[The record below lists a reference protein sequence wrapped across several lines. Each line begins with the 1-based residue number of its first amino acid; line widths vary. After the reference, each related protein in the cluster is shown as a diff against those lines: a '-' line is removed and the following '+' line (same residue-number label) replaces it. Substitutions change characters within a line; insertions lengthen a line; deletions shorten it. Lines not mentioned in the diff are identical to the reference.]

1 MNVRCYST
9 PPPTT
14 WAPRVWQRLFCCW
27 RLADGQ
33 RRPRA
38 HLLTAAGHL
47 LAQLTVVAAVGAAK
61 RGPQWA
67 SAAHRRCHQQR
78 WWGRT
83 RFWIDPSSYATL
95 CHRCCCQQLRF
106 WQPPSPGCH
115 ALFVGGE
122 WRRRRRLCPTAAA
135 LLQRRPRPL
144 WRPSC
149 LIRSLVDQRSSKC
162 QLCSTGRVQNC
173 WHQQLADALCC
184 CNSQLLAVL
193 CSAHGRW
200 MKRRPK

>member
-1 MNVRCYST
+1 MKRRMNVRCYST

-83 RFWIDPSSYATL
+83 RFWIDLNLKKNNKKQIIKLITYIQKYSIIVIQKCTNPSSYATL

-149 LIRSLVDQRSSKC
+149 LIRSLVDQRSYK
-162 QLCSTGRVQNC
+162 
-173 WHQQLADALCC
+173 
-184 CNSQLLAVL
+184 LL
-193 CSAHGRW
+193 
-200 MKRRPK
+200 